1 MKKPD
6 LSFSMQQTTL
16 EKIVPSIQ
24 TIFPNT
30 HYYEINSKI
39 AGNRYSAWVTLP
51 AEYDQQEDQLFPVV
65 YQIDANLYFPST
77 APFHLATHGDVMS
90 TLKPFIL
97 VSIGY
102 SQEESHEWDW
112 LRVRD
117 LVPPGEAVPEIFHQ
131 ILEAKVQAGLISQE
145 KRMIY
150 QKLLEKPAGD
160 TYLSFLEN
168 ELHPLLEQTYRV
180 DQNHTGLWGFSYG
193 GLFTSYAA
201 LKGSAVFKNIGIG
214 SPGITGTDSYIF
226 KLYEEAIRSEVNF
239 SGRHLHITLG
249 GRELS
254 DSGPYRW
261 LTARGTGELLAKAEL
276 QPLPGMKISSEIIPL
291 ETHLTGGVPAWF
303 SFLRTC
309 YSL

>member
-1 MKKPD
+1 MKEPN
-6 LSFSMQQTTL
+6 LNFNMQQTTL
-16 EKIVPSIQ
+16 EKIVPSIR

-30 HYYEINSKI
+30 HYYEIDSKI

-51 AEYDQQEDQLFPVV
+51 AGYDQQENQSFPVV

-102 SQEESHEWDW
+102 SQEESGEWDW
-112 LRVRD
+112 LRIRD
-117 LVPPGEAVPEIFHQ
+117 LVPPGETVPEIFNQ
-131 ILEAKVQAGLISQE
+131 VLEGNIQAGLISQE
-145 KRMIY
+145 KSSEY
-150 QKLLEKPAGD
+150 KKLLEKPAGD
-160 TYLSFLEN
+160 KYLDFLEN
-168 ELHPLLEQTYRV
+168 ELHPLLEQIYRIKQDNV
-180 DQNHTGLWGFSYG
+180 GLWGFSYG

-201 LKGSAVFKNIGIG
+201 LKGSIFKNIGIG
-214 SPGITGTDSYIF
+214 SPGITGDNSLIF
-226 KLYEEAIRSEVNF
+226 KLYDEAANSEINF

-254 DSGPYRW
+254 DSSPYRW
-261 LTARGTGELLAKAEL
+261 LTARGTSELLAKVQL
-276 QPLPGMKISSEIIPL
+276 QPLPGMEISSEIIAL

-303 SFLRTC
+303 SFLRAC
-309 YSL
+309 YSHN